1 MYGVF
6 VARAIGVKDGCCKG
20 SLAHGILS
28 EVTFLVNLICMIP
41 LCSMY
46 QLLQV
51 LFDDKYFAVMDVC
64 L

>member
-6 VARAIGVKDGCCKG
+6 GARAIGVKDGCCKG

-28 EVTFLVNLICMIP
+28 EVTFLVNVICMIT

-46 QLLQV
+46 QLL
-51 LFDDKYFAVMDVC
+51 
-64 L
+64 